1 MNKSILANFIDKLI
15 RVLDRTVN
23 PETIKTFVI
32 NKYGEMISTR
42 TFLDEG
48 SLNNIYLIEELMVLL
63 GWLEKRKRVITGIK
77 ISEVQDIREIQNWL
91 NPIEE
96 TIVVKRNIVKV
107 GSGKYLDILDRNT
120 DKKQKS
126 SVLRNLE
133 RLLRH
138 IEVKRNLS
146 LTHFDEKIDKDQIWL
161 ERHSI
166 CILFCRVARRHNDLR
181 FLNAALKLN
190 DFYFR
195 EYQKR
200 KLSNRR
206 TSFLLALCE
215 QEYTAME
222 LLS

>member
-1 MNKSILANFIDKLI
+1 
-15 RVLDRTVN
+15 
-23 PETIKTFVI
+23 
-32 NKYGEMISTR
+32 MISTR

-126 SVLRNLE
+126 SVSRNLE

-166 CILFCRVARRHNDLR
+166 CILFCRAARRHNDLR

-195 EYQKR
+195 EYKKR

-206 TSFLLALCE
+206 TAFLLALCE